1 MYIRRKIKVMLATT
15 IVVAVSAMANAQ
27 THQELF
33 LFSQTN
39 LSGNAR
45 FVSMGGAFGGL
56 GANFGTASTN
66 PAGIGFYTRNELSLT
81 MAVNSRNS
89 QTKYNDKSRSAFDI
103 SFQIPNL
110 HYVYSTS
117 DARFQFGVGIN
128 RLQDFNSRT
137 VIEGNT
143 DYSFTNMIAA
153 NTNGILIDK
162 LYDQLYSG
170 TAGLEALAYDA
181 LLTEMTDT
189 VKNLY
194 SSNLDVLKVGQIINQ
209 KQITV
214 TSGGI
219 TELAFTFAGNLSE
232 KFYFGATIGVPIL
245 SYKEESTLTEVLNPS
260 GDFYNLGIK
269 DWEYAHDYRV
279 NGAGI
284 NLKLGFVFK
293 PINAVRIGLAFHTP
307 TYYSLTQKLNREIWS
322 NASSMDTIIN
332 LDEYGAGWNYGEYYN
347 WQETDFKYKYFTPA
361 KGLLSLGFVIGNY
374 GVIGVEGELMSY
386 RSTRVVSDYDIVD
399 DINEEMRSKYTRV
412 SGVVKVGT
420 EWRIN
425 MFSLRAG
432 YNYRSNPYMD
442 KADNLWSEHLV
453 TGGLGIR
460 FNQKVSLDLGVL
472 YAFNPETY
480 YPYYLDTPKT
490 SVLPDDINTNKMLY
504 TASLNIRF

>member
-1 MYIRRKIKVMLATT
+1 MNTSIKIKAILLAAIATT
-15 IVVAVSAMANAQ
+15 AITANAQ
-27 THQELF
+27 THQNLF

-66 PAGIGFYTRNELSLT
+66 PAGIGFYTRNELSFT
-81 MAVNSRNS
+81 MAVNSRNG
-89 QTKYNDKSRSAFDI
+89 QTKYNGKSRSSFDV

-117 DARFQFGVGIN
+117 DARFQFGFGIN
-128 RLQDFNSRT
+128 RLHDFNART

-143 DYSFTNMIAA
+143 DYSFTNVIAA
-153 NTNGILIDK
+153 NTNGLSIDN
-162 LYDQLYSG
+162 LYDQIYRG

-181 LLTEMTDT
+181 YLTEMTDT
-189 VKNLY
+189 VRNLY
-194 SSNLDVLKVGQIINQ
+194 SSNLDVLKDGQIINQ
-209 KQITV
+209 KQITA

-219 TELAFTFAGNLSE
+219 TELAFAFAGNLSE
-232 KFYFGATIGVPIL
+232 KFYFGATLGIPIL
-245 SYKEESTLTEVLNPS
+245 SYKEESTLTEILNPS

-269 DWEYAHDYRV
+269 DWEYAHNYRV

-307 TYYSLTQKLNREIWS
+307 TYYGLTQKFNREIWS
-322 NASSMDTIIN
+322 NVSCMDTVSN
-332 LDEYGAGWNYGEYYN
+332 LDEYGAGWDYGEYYN
-347 WQETDFKYKYFTPA
+347 WQESTFKYKYFTPA
-361 KGLLSLGFVIGNY
+361 KGLFSLGFVVGNY
-374 GVIGVEGELMSY
+374 GVIGIEGELMSY
-386 RSTRVVSDYDIVD
+386 RHTKIISDNEIADQ
-399 DINEEMRSKYTRV
+399 INEEMRSKYTKV

-425 MFSLRAG
+425 AFSFRAG

-442 KADNLWSEHLV
+442 KTNNLWSEHLV

-460 FNQKVSLDLGVL
+460 FGQKITLDLGVM